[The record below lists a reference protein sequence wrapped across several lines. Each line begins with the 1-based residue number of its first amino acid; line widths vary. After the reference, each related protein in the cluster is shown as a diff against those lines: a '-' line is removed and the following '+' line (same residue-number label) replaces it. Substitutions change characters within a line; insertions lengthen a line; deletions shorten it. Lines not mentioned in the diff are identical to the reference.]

1 MHSLTVQ
8 PTTDRTPVDLAAE
21 AARLEALLAE
31 RRAGLTALQEELRE
45 FKAHYA
51 RVVGG
56 KVSELAEVEKAIR
69 AAESRL
75 LGVEPEEESEE
86 GADFDDGPAE
96 DVPVRKALRKLF
108 WSVAKV
114 FHPDHAS
121 DEREA
126 RRRHSVMAEASR
138 AYREGDVESLHT
150 LLGDEA
156 LQSYCAAGHA
166 HEEHEDLQAR
176 VVRLELEL
184 RTVEFGIKRARQDAL
199 YRLKLQV
206 EEEQAQGKD
215 PLAATAERLDRQIV
229 KARRRLEHLS

>member
-1 MHSLTVQ
+1 MHSLILQ
-8 PTTDRTPVDLAAE
+8 PAAGRTPADPAAE

-31 RRAGLTALQEELRE
+31 RRAELAALQEELRE
-45 FKAHYA
+45 FKARYA
-51 RVVGG
+51 RAVGG
-56 KVSELAEVEKAIR
+56 RVSELAEIERAIR

-75 LGVEPEEESEE
+75 LGVEPEEEEGE
-86 GADFDDGPAE
+86 GAGFYEAQAE
-96 DVPVRKALRKLF
+96 DVQVRKALRRLF

-150 LLGDEA
+150 LLGDDA

-166 HEEHEDLQAR
+166 RDEEEDLQAR

-199 YRLKLQV
+199 YKLKLQT
-206 EEEQAQGKD
+206 EEEAAQGRD
-215 PLAATAERLDRQIV
+215 PLAATAERLDRRIV